1 MPARSALAT
10 IAVCSRAVLAGL
22 AALAAIAIGPAR
34 AADSLVITNY
44 GISAASLPWA
54 VALEKGFIKQNGVE
68 IDGIVG
74 SSGGG
79 TTIRNFMA
87 SKLPVGQVAVS
98 AAVAAVQQGLDI
110 VLVYSPVNNAGGLS
124 WVAPA
129 SSPVNRLE
137 DLKGQ
142 KISFSNPR
150 STTEMV
156 MRMILKKAG
165 LTNDVQMIPSGGIPA
180 GMTLLSQGAV
190 AAAAFDQPALLPPG
204 KFKTVV
210 AVNDHLPQLTWEI
223 GVTTR
228 AFANAHPDTVRAL
241 VRAWRQSVDYVYANP
256 TEAAKIYAKVF
267 ETNEEVAGRVV
278 PWLLASKFF
287 SPGNFNKTGL
297 DAMLES
303 MQLVGALD
311 KAFDPARVIDKS
323 FLPEDLRQ

>member
-1 MPARSALAT
+1 MSALVRTAI
-10 IAVCSRAVLAGL
+10 IACLRAGTAGL
-22 AALAAIAIGPAR
+22 LVLVAMMPAR

-44 GISAASLPWA
+44 GISAVSLPWA
-54 VALEKGFIKQNGVE
+54 VALEKGFIRQNSVE

-110 VLVYSPVNNAGGLS
+110 VFVYSPVNNAGGLS

-129 SSPVNRLE
+129 SSAVNRLE

-150 STTEMV
+150 STTEM
-156 MRMILKKAG
+156 MIRMILRKTG
-165 LTNDVQMIPSGGIPA
+165 MSNDVQLIPSGGIPA

-190 AAAAFDQPALLPPG
+190 AAAAFDQPLLLPPG

-210 AVNDHLPQLTWEI
+210 AVNDHLPEVTWEI
-223 GVTTR
+223 GITTR

-241 VRAWRQSVDYVYANP
+241 ARAWRQAVDYVYANP
-256 TEAAKIYAKVF
+256 AEAAKIYAKVF
-267 ETNEEVAGRVV
+267 ETSEEIAGRVV
-278 PWLLASKFF
+278 PQLVASHFF
-287 SPGNFNKTGL
+287 SPGSFNKTGL

-311 KAFDPARVIDKS
+311 KAFDPGRVIDKS